1 MNEKQQWMRVD
12 ALLSKLCLTK
22 TRSIAQKACQ
32 KSLVKVNEKLVK
44 PSEKVFAG
52 DKIEFCLAG
61 YTKIVDI
68 LEIPKGN
75 VSKSSSVNFYNLIN
89 NRRNDE

>member
-1 MNEKQQWMRVD
+1 MSEDNGWMRID
-12 ALLSKLCLTK
+12 ALLSKLCLIK
-22 TRSIAQKACQ
+22 TRSVAQKACQ
-32 KSLVKVNEKLVK
+32 KSLVKVNDKLAK
-44 PSEKVFAG
+44 PSEKVLAG

-75 VSKSSSVNFYNLIN
+75 VSKSNSVNFYKLRE